1 MKRKKSSNSMADEAG
16 HIKDSRLMVSGCL
29 LGIRCRY
36 DGGTCTSPG
45 IIRFVSSANL
55 IPICPEQLGG
65 LSTPRPSAS
74 IVGGDGYD
82 VLSARARVINKEGGD
97 ETEAYIKGAEESLR
111 LAHLAGAKIALL
123 RERSPSCG
131 RSTPYCQTPSGT
143 GTGVTAAL
151 FHSSGIKV
159 FGILPEEDFPSP
171 DFLDLMGAG
180 RWSQSDGGS
189 AQEQNIP

>member
-1 MKRKKSSNSMADEAG
+1 MKRKKSSNSPADRSG
-16 HIKDSRLMVSGCL
+16 HIKDFDSPLMVSGCL

-36 DGGTCTSPG
+36 DGGTCTCPG
-45 IIRFVSSANL
+45 IIRFVSSANP

-65 LSTPRPSAS
+65 LSTPRSSAD

-82 VLSARARVINKEGGD
+82 VLSGRARVINKEGED
-97 ETEAYIKGAEESLR
+97 VTEAYIKGAEESLR
-111 LAHLAGAKIALL
+111 LAYLADAKIALL

-171 DFLDLMGAG
+171 DFLDLMG
-180 RWSQSDGGS
+180 GG
-189 AQEQNIP
+189 I

>member
-1 MKRKKSSNSMADEAG
+1 
-16 HIKDSRLMVSGCL
+16 MVSGCL

-45 IIRFVSSANL
+45 IFRFVSSDNL

-65 LSTPRPSAS
+65 LPTPRPSAS

-82 VLSARARVINKEGGD
+82 VLSGRARVINKEGGD
-97 ETEAYIKGAEESLR
+97 ATEAYIKGAEESLR
-111 LAHLAGAKIALL
+111 LANLAGAKIALL

-143 GTGVTAAL
+143 GPGVTAAL
-151 FHSSGIKV
+151 FHASGIKV

-171 DFLDLMGAG
+171 DFLDLIGEG
-180 RWSQSDGGS
+180 
-189 AQEQNIP
+189 I